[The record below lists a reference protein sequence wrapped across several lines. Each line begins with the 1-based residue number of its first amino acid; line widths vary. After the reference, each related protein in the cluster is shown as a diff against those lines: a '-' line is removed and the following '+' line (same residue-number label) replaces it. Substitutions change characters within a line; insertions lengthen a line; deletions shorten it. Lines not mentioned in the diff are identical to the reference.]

1 MAQLNVGERVP
12 SFSLPDQDGKPFVL
26 TDALAKGPVVLFFYP
41 KDDTP
46 VCTAEVCSFRDASED
61 FIAAGATVVGIS
73 SDSVASHRG
82 FAEKH
87 KLAYPLLSDRGGALR
102 KKLGVPRGMLGLT
115 EGRVTYVID
124 AEGVIRHRFDA
135 LFKSNEHVEAS
146 LGTLRS
152 LTGKTR

>member
-1 MAQLNVGERVP
+1 MAELKVGDHVP
-12 SFSLPDQDGKPFVL
+12 PFSLPDQDGIPFVL
-26 TDALAKGPVVLFFYP
+26 SDALAKGPVVLFFYP

-61 FIAAGATVVGIS
+61 FIAAGATVAGIS
-73 SDSVASHRG
+73 SDSVATHRS
-82 FAEKH
+82 FAQRH
-87 KLAYPLLSDRGGALR
+87 KVAYRLLSDSGSALR

-124 AEGVIRHRFDA
+124 QEGTVRHRYDA

-146 LGTLRS
+146 LTTLRS
-152 LTGKTR
+152 LKGNRR